1 MNPTI
6 SQHLHDSLVR
16 IMVTGDK
23 IFASRL
29 LALRKQQGWSQPE
42 LAKKVGT
49 SGAIIGR
56 YERGETIPSIG
67 VARKLAEALAVTLD
81 YLVGD
86 NDLDTVQDKVML
98 ERWQALTALAPE
110 DRERILFV
118 FDSLMREAR
127 TRQAY

>member
-1 MNPTI
+1 M
-6 SQHLHDSLVR
+6 
-16 IMVTGDK
+16 MATGDK

-56 YERGETIPSIG
+56 YERGEIIPSIE

-127 TRQAY
+127 TRQAYQASV